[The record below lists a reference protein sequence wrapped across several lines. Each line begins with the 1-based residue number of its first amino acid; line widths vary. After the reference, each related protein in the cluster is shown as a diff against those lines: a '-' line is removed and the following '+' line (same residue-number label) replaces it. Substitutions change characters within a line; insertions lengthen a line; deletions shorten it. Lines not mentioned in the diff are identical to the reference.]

1 MTFEPW
7 AVDMGASEQSITVP
21 ITVTESS
28 GAVSLAAEHVIRE
41 IIEDFTGPYQIT
53 PSLETQTLEIRG
65 MRATAD
71 IVVDPIPSNY
81 GLITWNGST
90 LTVS

>member
-41 IIEDFTGPYQIT
+41 IIEDFTGPHQIT

>member
-7 AVDMGASEQSITVP
+7 AVDMGVSEQSITVP
-21 ITVTESS
+21 ITV
-28 GAVSLAAEHVIRE
+28 AEIIGE

-53 PSLETQTLEIRG
+53 PTQETQTLEIRG